1 MRNKSL
7 IAGHHAR
14 VDIPQDCD
22 HLTCFN
28 GVFDKCCCLVCQP
41 TLHDPGAYNQCREPQ
56 AERVLDKDRGNFCDW
71 FRFRDAA
78 TGNGTGGGKGSAEDR
93 LKALFKP
100 S

>member
-1 MRNKSL
+1 MHVRICHRCRREITLEGKIGRREACPGCGADL
-7 IAGHHAR
+7 H
-14 VDIPQDCD
+14 
-22 HLTCFN
+22 
-28 GVFDKCCCLVCQP
+28 CCLNCSF
-41 TLHDPGAYNQCREPQ
+41 HDPGAYNQCREPQ

>member
-1 MRNKSL
+1 MRRCSRCGKE
-7 IAGHHAR
+7 
-14 VDIPQDCD
+14 
-22 HLTCFN
+22 LTVEGKTSRRDACPFC
-28 GVFDKCCCLVCQP
+28 GGDLHICLNCRFY
-41 TLHDPGAYNQCREPQ
+41 DPGAYNSCREPQ
-56 AERVLDKDRGNFCDW
+56 AERVVDKDRSNFCDW